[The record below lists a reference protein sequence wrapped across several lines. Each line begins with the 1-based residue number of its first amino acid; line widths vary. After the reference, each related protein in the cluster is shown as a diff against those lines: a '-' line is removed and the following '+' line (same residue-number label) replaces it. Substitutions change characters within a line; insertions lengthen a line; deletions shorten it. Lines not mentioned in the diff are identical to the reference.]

1 MLLLII
7 FDRVSS
13 GQHGDPD
20 TTLIILDSQELYQ
33 TDLSGILHMG
43 SAAGAGIVSADP
55 YDPHLTSELF
65 FAAII
70 DLLQL
75 FPAGIEN
82 LDLDI
87 FFDDFIDLTF
97 KFRQL
102 LRDDDAVE
110 IQRHC
115 VASHMKAYIIIT
127 IFRVDQSGKNMLSTV
142 VLHVSQTFVP
152 VQAT

>member
-1 MLLLII
+1 
-7 FDRVSS
+7 
-13 GQHGDPD
+13 
-20 TTLIILDSQELYQ
+20 
-33 TDLSGILHMG
+33 MG
-43 SAAGAGIVSADP
+43 SAAGAGIVRADP
-55 YDPHLTSELF
+55 YDPHLTGDLF

-70 DLLQL
+70 DVLQL

-115 VASHMKAYIIIT
+115 VASHMEAYIIIT
-127 IFRVDQSGKNMLSTV
+127 IFRVDQSGKDMLSAV